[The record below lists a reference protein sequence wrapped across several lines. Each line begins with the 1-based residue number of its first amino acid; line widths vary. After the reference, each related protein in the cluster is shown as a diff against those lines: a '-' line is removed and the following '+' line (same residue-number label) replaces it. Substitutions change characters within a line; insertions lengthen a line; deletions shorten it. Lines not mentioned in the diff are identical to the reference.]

1 MTRSPE
7 TRTDSLPDKMR
18 AIAIGEEKTPDSLF
32 IDHVALPQISD
43 DEVLV
48 RIAAAGVNRGD
59 CMQRMGLYPAPP
71 GAPDIMGLEFAG
83 EIVALGNNVS
93 NWQIGDRVAA
103 LVASGS
109 YADYTAVHHSHIL
122 PVPDTMSLIEAA
134 ALPEA
139 IFTVW
144 ANVFEAGRLS
154 DNETLL
160 VHGGTSGIGS
170 MAIQMGKLFGH
181 KVLTTAGT
189 DDKCTAAQGF
199 GADLAINYN
208 AQDFVEAVQTATD
221 TKGVD
226 VILDMVGGD
235 YVARNMQAAAL
246 GGRIVNIA
254 YMAGF
259 EATVN
264 FLPVMLKRLTLTGST
279 LRVRPIEEKARLTQE
294 VAAKI
299 WPHIGGKIQPIV
311 DSVYPLA
318 EAGKAQA
325 HMESGKH
332 IGKIILDCA

>member
-1 MTRSPE
+1 MT
-7 TRTDSLPDKMR
+7 DALPTSMR
-18 AIAIGEEKTPDSLF
+18 AIAIGADKTPDSLH
-32 IDHVALPQISD
+32 IVDAPMPDIGP

-48 RIAAAGVNRGD
+48 RIGAAGVNRGD

-83 EIVALGNNVS
+83 TIAALGENVS
-93 NWQIGDRVAA
+93 DWGIGDRVAA
-103 LVASGS
+103 LIASGS
-109 YADYTAVHHSHIL
+109 YADYTSVHHSHLL
-122 PVPDTMSLIEAA
+122 PVPDDMSITDAA

-144 ANVFEAGRLS
+144 ANVFEGGNLKG
-154 DNETLL
+154 DEVLL

-170 MAIQMGKLFGH
+170 MAIQMGKLFDH
-181 KVLTTAGT
+181 KVLSTAGT
-189 DDKCTAAQGF
+189 QEKCAAATGF
-199 GADLAINYN
+199 GADVSINYN
-208 AQDFVEAVQTATD
+208 EEDFVTACQAATD
-221 TKGVD
+221 GKGVD

-235 YVARNMQAAAL
+235 YIARNMAAAAP

-254 YMAGF
+254 YMGGF

-264 FLPVMLKRLTLTGST
+264 FLPLMLKRLTLTGST
-279 LRVRPIEEKARLTQE
+279 LRVRPIAEKARLTQE
-294 VAAKI
+294 IASKI
-299 WPHIGGKIQPIV
+299 WPHISGDIKPIV

-332 IGKIILDCA
+332 IGKIILECS

>member
-1 MTRSPE
+1 MT
-7 TRTDSLPDKMR
+7 DALPTAMR
-18 AIAIGEEKTPDSLF
+18 AIAIGEDKTPASLH
-32 IDHVALPQISD
+32 IAETPMPEIGP

-48 RIAAAGVNRGD
+48 RIEAAGVNRGD

-83 EIVALGNNVS
+83 TVAALGANVTD
-93 NWQIGDRVAA
+93 WKTGDRVAA

-109 YADYTAVHHSHIL
+109 YADYTSVHHSHLL
-122 PVPDTMSLIEAA
+122 PVPETMSLTDAA

-144 ANVFEAGRLS
+144 ANVFEGGNLKS
-154 DNETLL
+154 EEVLL

-181 KVLTTAGT
+181 TVLSTAGT
-189 DDKCTAAQGF
+189 PEKCAAASGF
-199 GADLAINYN
+199 GADVSINYN
-208 AQDFVEAVQTATD
+208 EEDFVTACQAATD
-221 TKGVD
+221 GAGVD

-235 YVARNMQAAAL
+235 YIARNMAAAAP

-264 FLPVMLKRLTLTGST
+264 FLPLMLKRLTLTGST

-299 WPHIGGKIQPIV
+299 WPHIGADIKPIV

-318 EAGKAQA
+318 EAGKAHA

-332 IGKIILDCA
+332 IGKIILDCS

>member
-1 MTRSPE
+1 MT
-7 TRTDSLPDKMR
+7 DALPTTMR
-18 AIAIGEEKTPDSLF
+18 AIAIGADKTPDSLH
-32 IDHVALPQISD
+32 IADAPMPDIGP

-48 RIAAAGVNRGD
+48 RIGAAGVNRGD

-71 GAPDIMGLEFAG
+71 GAPDIMGLEFVGTIA
-83 EIVALGNNVS
+83 ALGDNVTD
-93 NWQIGDRVAA
+93 WAIGDRVAA

-109 YADYTAVHHSHIL
+109 YADYTSVHHSHLL
-122 PVPDTMSLIEAA
+122 PVPDDMSLTDAA

-144 ANVFEAGRLS
+144 ANVFEGGNLKG
-154 DNETLL
+154 DEVLL

-170 MAIQMGKLFGH
+170 MAIQMAKFFGH

-189 DDKCTAAQGF
+189 PEKCAAATGF
-199 GADLAINYN
+199 GADVSINYN
-208 AQDFVEAVQTATD
+208 EEDFVAACQAATD
-221 TKGVD
+221 GKGVD

-235 YVARNMQAAAL
+235 YIARNMAAAAL

-254 YMAGF
+254 YMTGF

-264 FLPVMLKRLTLTGST
+264 FLPLMLKRLTLTGST

-294 VAAKI
+294 VAEKI
-299 WPHIGGKIQPIV
+299 WPHIGADIKPIV

-318 EAGKAQA
+318 EAGKAHA
-325 HMESGKH
+325 HMESGAH
-332 IGKIILDCA
+332 IGKIILDCS

>member
-1 MTRSPE
+1 MT
-7 TRTDSLPDKMR
+7 DALPTAMR
-18 AIAIGEEKTPDSLF
+18 AIAIGEDKTPASLH
-32 IDHVALPQISD
+32 IAETPMPEIGPE
-43 DEVLV
+43 EVLV
-48 RIAAAGVNRGD
+48 RIEAAGVNRGD

-83 EIVALGNNVS
+83 TVAALGANVTD
-93 NWQIGDRVAA
+93 WKTGDRVAA

-109 YADYTAVHHSHIL
+109 YADYTSVHHSHLL
-122 PVPDTMSLIEAA
+122 PVPETMSFTDAA

-144 ANVFEAGRLS
+144 ANVFEGGTLKG
-154 DNETLL
+154 EEVLL
-160 VHGGTSGIGS
+160 VHGGASGIGS

-181 KVLTTAGT
+181 KVLSTAGT
-189 DDKCTAAQGF
+189 PEKCTAASGF
-199 GADLAINYN
+199 GADVSINYN
-208 AQDFVEAVQTATD
+208 EEDFVTACQAATVGA
-221 TKGVD
+221 GVD

-235 YVARNMQAAAL
+235 YIARNMAAAAP

-254 YMAGF
+254 YMSGF

-264 FLPVMLKRLTLTGST
+264 FLPLMLKRLTLTGST

-299 WPHIGGKIQPIV
+299 WPHIGGKVKPIV

-318 EAGKAQA
+318 DAGKAQA

-332 IGKIILDCA
+332 IGKIILDCR